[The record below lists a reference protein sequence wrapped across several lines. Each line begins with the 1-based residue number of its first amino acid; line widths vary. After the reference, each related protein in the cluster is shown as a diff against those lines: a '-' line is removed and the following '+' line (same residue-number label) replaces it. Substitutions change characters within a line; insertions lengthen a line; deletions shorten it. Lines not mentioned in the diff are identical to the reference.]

1 MKIKIICNI
10 SILYVLSQYDYIL
23 CKSLFFISN
32 SKIHTV
38 KGEKKQQQLTTART
52 FEFSIK
58 GCSLHFFFFF
68 FSLELIGEE
77 FGLSVLGNRMLRT
90 SKVAK
95 VRYRHV
101 NGEEDSESKL
111 SLPNILFTTFIIAI
125 NPMKHT
131 LIIFLC

>member
-32 SKIHTV
+32 SKIHMV
-38 KGEKKQQQLTTART
+38 KGEKKQQPTTTRT
-52 FEFSIK
+52 IEFSIK
-58 GCSLHFFFFF
+58 DLFFAFFFFF
-68 FSLELIGEE
+68 IRADCKE

-95 VRYRHV
+95 VRYHHV
-101 NGEEDSESKL
+101 NGEKDTESKL
-111 SLPNILFTTFIIAI
+111 SLSNILFTTFIVAI
-125 NPMKHT
+125 NSMKHT

>member
-32 SKIHTV
+32 SKIHMV
-38 KGEKKQQQLTTART
+38 KGGKKQQPTTTRT

-58 GCSLHFFFFF
+58 DLFFAFFFFF
-68 FSLELIGEE
+68 FIRADCKE

-95 VRYRHV
+95 VRYHHV
-101 NGEEDSESKL
+101 NGEKDTESKL
-111 SLPNILFTTFIIAI
+111 SLSNILFTTFIVAI
-125 NPMKHT
+125 NSMKHT

>member
-1 MKIKIICNI
+1 M
-10 SILYVLSQYDYIL
+10 
-23 CKSLFFISN
+23 
-32 SKIHTV
+32 H
-38 KGEKKQQQLTTART
+38 
-52 FEFSIK
+52 
-58 GCSLHFFFFF
+58 FFF